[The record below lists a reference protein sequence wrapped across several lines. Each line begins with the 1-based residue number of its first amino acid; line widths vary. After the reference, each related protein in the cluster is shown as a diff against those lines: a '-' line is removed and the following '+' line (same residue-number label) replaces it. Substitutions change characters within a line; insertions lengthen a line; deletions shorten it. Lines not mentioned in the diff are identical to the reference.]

1 MAKISARGARE
12 VARFKGENGKEW
24 VLTSDGRLL
33 SKAFKGDG
41 WGLLRRKVTVEI
53 AVKAAELRGMVRT

>member
-12 VARFKGENGKEW
+12 LARWKGEGGRGL

-33 SKAFKGDG
+33 SRAFTGEP
-41 WGLLRRKVTVEI
+41 WKV
-53 AVKAAELRGMVRT
+53 AGRGYDLARAAQYAELRGFAR